1 MDLKKAKFV
10 RNPKRPYELL
20 LEVDGQ
26 PISHGPIEITSDPK
40 NFTTV
45 KVTFFQFDL
54 LGETFPENLT
64 ISRERLAIDAAEEQ
78 GLISN
83 EEATRQRIELA
94 SRA

>member
-1 MDLKKAKFV
+1 MKKAKFV

-26 PISHGPIEITSDPK
+26 PVSHGPIEITSDPK
-40 NFTTV
+40 NLTTV
-45 KVTFFQFDL
+45 KVTFVQFDL
-54 LGETFPENLT
+54 LGESFPGNPL
-64 ISRERLAIDAAEEQ
+64 IGRGHLAIDHAEEH
-78 GLISN
+78 GLISS